1 MIGTG
6 SVGLAGIAIPR
17 ERVSDD
23 RRQRAR
29 IAGRQAGRLAQG
41 PTGGGC
47 RLGVR
52 HLDEDG
58 QGDVGDDSE
67 AKLAKRRAMRL
78 WAMMQCCEPPAPRGP
93 MLLTEGD
100 LRARASSALPGC

>member
-1 MIGTG
+1 MTT
-6 SVGLAGIAIPR
+6 
-17 ERVSDD
+17 DD
-23 RRQRAR
+23 SGRASQ
-29 IAGRQAGRLAQG
+29 AGRQAGGLAQG

-47 RLGVR
+47 CLGVR
-52 HLDEDG
+52 HLDGDG